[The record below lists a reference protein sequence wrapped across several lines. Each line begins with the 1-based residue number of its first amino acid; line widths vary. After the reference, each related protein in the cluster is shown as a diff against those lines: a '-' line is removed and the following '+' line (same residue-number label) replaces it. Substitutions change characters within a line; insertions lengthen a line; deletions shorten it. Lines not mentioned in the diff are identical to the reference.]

1 MGVAAVKGYRSN
13 GSREG
18 SGHAQAEAPPI
29 KRRRGRR
36 KLSETEA
43 ELNRPIEMVFV
54 SPEGDL
60 HHAWCHQPL
69 EYQGRRGA
77 LEVDFYCVRCI
88 EHVSLPE
95 FVLPR
100 IPVRA
105 LLRAD

>member
-1 MGVAAVKGYRSN
+1 MGVATVKAYRT
-13 GSREG
+13 RETKEF
-18 SGHAQAEAPPI
+18 GHQAPPEAAPV

-54 SPEGDL
+54 SPDGDL

-77 LEVDFYCVRCI
+77 LEVDFYCLRCI

-105 LLRAD
+105 LLHGE